1 MGHMILIEAN
11 RRAIPMSNPF
21 TLKNKHD
28 RELLG
33 DTHTPKDSPK
43 ACGILLHGF
52 KGYKDYGF
60 IPVLAHDVCNEG
72 MLVHRFNF
80 STSGM
85 TNEIGTFARAD
96 LFELD
101 TWSRQ
106 VEDIVR
112 VVEAVRSGELS
123 GGGLPIYIIGHSRG
137 GASSLLAAG
146 RLGDDLGL
154 SGVITINAV
163 DCCSRM
169 NKAEQSELLERGYTI
184 TQSARTKQ
192 GLRINS
198 AWLSEQLDDP
208 DGHDVLLQ
216 ASKIACPVCVIHG
229 NEDQAVDH
237 KAGVEISNACGC
249 ELITLNRG
257 NHVLNMANPSDIDGV
272 RSEQLLKTT
281 MIITRFIGDT
291 VHTL

>member
-1 MGHMILIEAN
+1 
-11 RRAIPMSNPF
+11 MSNPF
-21 TLKNKHD
+21 TLQNKHD
-28 RELLG
+28 LELLG

-43 ACGILLHGF
+43 ACVILLHGF

-60 IPVLAHDVCNEG
+60 IPILAHDLCDAG
-72 MLVHRFNF
+72 MIVHRFNF

-85 TNEIGTFARAD
+85 TNEIDTFARPD
-96 LFELD
+96 LFAND

-112 VVEAVRSGELS
+112 VVEAVRSGELG

-146 RLGDDLGL
+146 RHGSELDL

-169 NKAEQSELLERGYTI
+169 SEAEQAELLDRGYTI

-192 GLRINS
+192 DLRINS

-208 DGHDVLLQ
+208 DAHDVLLQ

-229 NEDQAVDH
+229 DDDQAVDH
-237 KAGVEISNACGC
+237 KAGEEISNACGC
-249 ELITLNRG
+249 ELITLNGG
-257 NHVLNMANPSDIDGV
+257 NHVLNMPNPSLFDGV

-291 VHTL
+291 VHAL